1 MNALT
6 AGHDA
11 AVQMIDTSIV
21 RACGAEGRWSTVFAR
36 QNLPA
41 NDQPPTCRFT
51 LAGARDL
58 LPACC
63 VVRRVSPRAT
73 CFLPLVGIRSKMTP
87 IAAIRLKR
95 FPYGYTITKGGC
107 CCPPLN
113 SYKFA

>member
-1 MNALT
+1 MNALP

-11 AVQMIDTSIV
+11 AEQMIDTSIV
-21 RACGAEGRWSTVFAR
+21 RAYGAEGRWSTVFAR

-41 NDQPPTCRFT
+41 NDQPHTCRFAR
-51 LAGARDL
+51 AGAPDL

-73 CFLPLVGIRSKMTP
+73 CFLPVFGIRSKMTP

-95 FPYGYTITKGGC
+95 FPYG
-107 CCPPLN
+107 
-113 SYKFA
+113 